1 VAWSSNHNWKDLDIV
16 ESSNCER
23 PSLTIRLGLET
34 PLTRTRDFLQSLE
47 VFFLSDLSLLP
58 QFVPGLASIAIC
70 EFEAQSST
78 LARPVVYHPRYS
90 AELPS
95 THRFPMAKFKLLH
108 QLLLDQ
114 GLIERKQIHVPLS
127 IARRDLEEIH
137 PRRYHETFSRDQLT
151 RPEQRRIGLPAT
163 SALVQRTWLAVG
175 GTLLTARL
183 ALRYGLANHLAGG
196 THHAHPDFG
205 SGFCIFNDCAVA
217 AKVLLRRREVEKV
230 LIVDLDVHQGDGSA
244 ACFQAD
250 ERVTTFSVHAAS
262 NFPLRKVKSDIDIPL
277 PDGTEDGDY
286 LAAIGDQLP
295 NVLDELKPQLVL
307 FNAGVDPHR
316 DDRLGRLHLSD
327 DGLLMRDRLVL
338 DACLRRKIPV
348 ATVIGGGY
356 DSLRPLVRRHAIVF
370 RAAAE
375 QARLFNLA

>member
-1 VAWSSNHNWKDLDIV
+1 
-16 ESSNCER
+16 
-23 PSLTIRLGLET
+23 
-34 PLTRTRDFLQSLE
+34 
-47 VFFLSDLSLLP
+47 
-58 QFVPGLASIAIC
+58 
-70 EFEAQSST
+70 
-78 LARPVVYHPRYS
+78 
-90 AELPS
+90 
-95 THRFPMAKFKLLH
+95 MAKFKLLH

-114 GLIERKQIHVPLS
+114 GLIERKQIYVPLS

-217 AKVLLRRREVEKV
+217 ARVLLRRREVEKI

-244 ACFQAD
+244 ACFQTD

-262 NFPLRKVKSDIDIPL
+262 NFPLRKVNSDIDIPL

-356 DSLRPLVRRHAIVF
+356 DTLEPLVRRHAIVF

>member
-1 VAWSSNHNWKDLDIV
+1 
-16 ESSNCER
+16 
-23 PSLTIRLGLET
+23 
-34 PLTRTRDFLQSLE
+34 
-47 VFFLSDLSLLP
+47 
-58 QFVPGLASIAIC
+58 
-70 EFEAQSST
+70 
-78 LARPVVYHPRYS
+78 
-90 AELPS
+90 
-95 THRFPMAKFKLLH
+95 MAKFKLLH

-114 GLIERKQIHVPLS
+114 GLIERKQIYVPLS

-217 AKVLLRRREVEKV
+217 AKVLLRRQEVERI

-244 ACFQAD
+244 ACFQTD

-262 NFPLRKVKSDIDIPL
+262 NFPLRKVNSDIDIPL

-356 DSLRPLVRRHAIVF
+356 DTLEPLVRRHAIVF